1 MGNPRASVSKQRRV
15 TRYSIVSEVQ
25 THVHLQTFKLK
36 IPRIIKR
43 WKDKSTNICNID
55 ASLVQLLCFLSTTST
70 SKRSASAF
78 SSGGA
83 VHAPTILML
92 GYGIK
97 LSFGRMFR
105 FVLSLSL
112 LTRLLLARDVSVC
125 LSLSLLTRL
134 VFGREVS
141 LCSDLLKC
149 LFLTK
154 VIGHNWLH
162 FTTTGGLEL
171 PKAPFF
177 SLLSH

>member
-112 LTRLLLARDVSVC
+112 LTRLLLAREVSVC

-134 VFGREVS
+134 VFGREQLAS
-141 LCSDLLKC
+141 LHYHWRFGATKGTI
-149 LFLTK
+149 FLSAVTLSW
-154 VIGHNWLH
+154 HHLPSAALH
-162 FTTTGGLEL
+162 
-171 PKAPFF
+171 PA
-177 SLLSH
+177 S